1 MPGSCVCVFY
11 VESQDPR
18 QGFPYFAIS
27 CKVIDNQICRVFE
40 YNQKYKKEQGAFAI
54 PTIEKKQSES
64 YTKRIPDYGKYA
76 VQSVI
81 FKESCNKRRWQHA
94 RNLTFFPSAVNNLKS
109 LFLFSPDRQ
118 SVSPQHIFLAKG
130 NRLAYNQSRCALRT
144 DARALCTNFNHYYD
158 NGFHF

>member
-27 CKVIDNQICRVFE
+27 CKAIDNQICRVFE

-54 PTIEKKQSES
+54 PKIEKKQSEP

-81 FKESCNKRRWQHA
+81 FEESCNCREQPDKA
-94 RNLTFFPSAVNNLKS
+94 GKSLLPSA
-109 LFLFSPDRQ
+109 D
-118 SVSPQHIFLAKG
+118 
-130 NRLAYNQSRCALRT
+130 
-144 DARALCTNFNHYYD
+144 
-158 NGFHF
+158 